1 MLSVVA
7 LWASLWVVDRIE
19 ADWAVLQ
26 RTTDAA
32 RLIDVPTARLDGAAR
47 EGDVV
52 VWPGGRRARS
62 AEEQQRRSRVAA
74 RLRRVQAL
82 ASRREVVQFR
92 AVKNR
97 SDHRQDHYFHKA
109 KREGFAA
116 RSVYKLEEIDK
127 KGQVFRR
134 GQHVLDLGC
143 SPGSW
148 MQYLAT
154 TVGPNGRVAG
164 VDLKSVRVN
173 LPSHAKAVVGDA
185 FALSDDEIRAMGAP
199 FDVVTSDMAPATS
212 GNRFTDHV
220 RSIELCRRALEV
232 ATRTLKPG
240 GAFVCKVF
248 EGEDAQGFFED
259 VRRLFKEAR
268 RVKPKSTRTESVE
281 LFVVG
286 TGYIATPVAADARVE
301 VDDPEVAL

>member
-1 MLSVVA
+1 MLSVFA
-7 LWASLWVVDRIE
+7 LWASLWVVDRVE
-19 ADWAVLQ
+19 GQWAVLQ
-26 RTTDAA
+26 HATQAMRLMDVPAA
-32 RLIDVPTARLDGAAR
+32 RLDASVR

-52 VWPGGRRARS
+52 AWPSGRRARPGI
-62 AEEQQRRSRVAA
+62 EQQRRTRLQA
-74 RLRRVQAL
+74 RLRKVQAL
-82 ASRREVVQFR
+82 ASSPQVVQFP

-97 SDHRQDHYFHKA
+97 SDHRQDHFFHKA

-173 LPSHAKAVVGDA
+173 LPGHAKAVVGDA
-185 FALSDDEIRAMGAP
+185 FALSDDEIRSMGAP

-259 VRRLFKEAR
+259 VRRLFKDTR

-286 TGYIATPVAADARVE
+286 TGYVPQVVPPDVGGAAD
-301 VDDPEVAL
+301 EVAL